1 MGFSV
6 SPTVLVKETS
16 LSNTITAVST
26 SIGAIAGDF
35 SWGPANE
42 IVNINSEREL
52 ALTFGLPQSTDYKD
66 WFSAANFLAYSSA
79 LRVVRASSASSLNSS
94 CGPTG
99 VAGTGLYIG
108 NKTDWESATT
118 TDFLYARYFGG
129 KGNGLRVVIADS
141 SNYDTRTFSLQN
153 KGITSDTVSLKD
165 YFDVLSADADELYII
180 VIDNDQRFDTD
191 SVVERMIVSKTVG
204 ARNDNNELYFID
216 DYVASYS
223 NYIWSD
229 YSNADVVTDSSPAD
243 GTPDLYNAD
252 LLFGGGQRGDTSNR
266 QSAWDV
272 YVANTQIDINL
283 LITGG
288 ANTTDAKYALENVA
302 EVRKDCVAFISPQ
315 QADIV
320 GQGDE
325 TTMITNKDT
334 AAYPASSYGF
344 YDGNYKYQYSKYDDK
359 YYWVPLNG
367 DMAGLCARTDD
378 SNDPWWSPAGLNRG
392 HVKNVVKLAFQPSK
406 DARDEMYKN
415 NINPVLTFA
424 GEGVVLY
431 GDKTMQRKSDAFDRI
446 NVRRLFIVLEKAI
459 STASKYMLF
468 EFNDA
473 TTQAIFVNQVE
484 PFLRRVQG
492 RRGIYDFQVVAD
504 STVNTGEVIANNE
517 FVANI
522 LIKPAKSI
530 NVITLNF
537 VAARNDVDFNEIN
550 GSI

>member
-6 SPTVLVKETS
+6 SPAVLVKETS

-42 IVNINSEREL
+42 IVNINSERDL
-52 ALTFGLPQSTDYKD
+52 ALTFGLPSATNYKD

-79 LRVVRASSASSLNSS
+79 LRVVRASSPSSLNATSS
-94 CGPTG
+94 GTG
-99 VAGTGLYIG
+99 IAGTGLYVG
-108 NKTDWESATT
+108 NKTDWESVTT
-118 TDFLYARYFGG
+118 TDFLHARYFGS
-129 KGNGLRVVIADS
+129 KGNGLRVIIADS
-141 SNYDTRTFSLQN
+141 TNFDTRTFTLQN
-153 KGITSDTVSLKD
+153 KGVTSSSVKLKD
-165 YFDVLSADADELYII
+165 YFDVVTPDVTELFIV
-180 VIDNDQRFDTD
+180 VIDNDSRFDTD
-191 SVVERMIVSKTVG
+191 SVVERMVVSKTVG
-204 ARNDNNELYFID
+204 ARNDNNELYYID
-216 DYVASYS
+216 DYIATYS
-223 NYIWSD
+223 KYIWSD
-229 YSNADVVTDSSPAD
+229 FTNADIETDVSPVD
-243 GTPDLYNAD
+243 GTPDLFNTD
-252 LLFGGGQRGDTSNR
+252 LLFGGGTSGGTLNK

-288 ANTTDAKYALENVA
+288 ATTIEAKYALENVA

-320 GQGDE
+320 GQADE
-325 TTMITNKDT
+325 TTMITNKDI

-359 YYWVPLNG
+359 HYWVPLNG
-367 DMAGLCARTDD
+367 DMAGLCARTDE

-415 NINPVLTFA
+415 SINPVLTFA
-424 GEGVVLY
+424 GEGVILY

-473 TTQAIFVNQVE
+473 TTQAVFVNQVE

-504 STVNTGEVIANNE
+504 STVNTSEVIANNE

-522 LIKPAKSI
+522 LIKPAQSI

-537 VAARNDVDFNEIN
+537 VAARNDVEFNEIN